1 MYLVQLL
8 LPVRD
13 NDGILFGT
21 HLLEEVTLNLSKR
34 FGGITAYTRAPAE
47 GRWEASGTTH
57 HDDMLVVEVMVAVID
72 KPWWIQFREHLERT
86 FRQERIIIRA
96 QAIELL

>member
-1 MYLVQLL
+1 MHLVQLL

-13 NDGILFGT
+13 NDGVLFGT
-21 HLLEEVTLNLSKR
+21 HLLEDVTLTLSKR

-47 GRWEASGTTH
+47 GRWEASGTTQ
-57 HDDMLVVEVMVAVID
+57 HDDMLVVEVMASEID
-72 KPWWIQFREHLERT
+72 KPWWTNFRHHLEQT

>member
-1 MYLVQLL
+1 MHLIQLL

-13 NDGILFGT
+13 NEGVPFGT
-21 HLLEEVTLNLSKR
+21 DPLAEVTRTLSKR

-47 GRWEASGTTH
+47 GRWEAGGATH
-57 HDDMLVVEVMVAVID
+57 HDDMLVIEVMVDEID
-72 KPWWIQFREHLERT
+72 TAWWSKVRQQLELT

-96 QAIELL
+96 QSISLL